1 MKFLKFLIIIVIL
14 IGGIGYGVYHYG
26 TKFAS
31 DKLVKTIST
40 QLEGSGELKKVKDLV
55 ESDPNLKAFIEDA
68 KTADTSKLPFTTKE
82 EATKVL
88 IKKIGV
94 SELNNIRVQVQE
106 GTASKKDILKD
117 IEGKLTEEEIQALKV
132 IAYKELY
139 K

>member
-94 SELNNIRVQVQE
+94 SELNNIRVQLQE
-106 GTASKKDILKD
+106 GTASKEEILKN
-117 IEGKLTEEEIQALKV
+117 IEGKLSKEEMEALKV

>member
-40 QLEGSGELKKVKDLV
+40 QLEGSGEFKKVKDII

-68 KTADTSKLPFTTKE
+68 KAADTSKLPFTTKE

-94 SELNNIRVQVQE
+94 SELNNIRVQLQE
-106 GTASKKDILKD
+106 GTASKEEILKN
-117 IEGKLTEEEIQALKV
+117 IEGKLSKEEMEALKV